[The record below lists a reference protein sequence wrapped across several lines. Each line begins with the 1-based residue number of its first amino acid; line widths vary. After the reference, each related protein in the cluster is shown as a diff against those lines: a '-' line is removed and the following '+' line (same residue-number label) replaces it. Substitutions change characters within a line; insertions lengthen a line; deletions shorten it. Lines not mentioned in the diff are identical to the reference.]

1 MYNQNCQEEKRGE
14 MPENREKRQRQAGLN
29 YEIHSLAK
37 KSAIAREKRWAVAV
51 GRRGVVIL
59 GKTLKVFAGLQIFLL
74 TGTAATQTTTIAGN

>member
-1 MYNQNCQEEKRGE
+1 

-59 GKTLKVFAGLQIFLL
+59 QIFLL